1 MNKLPLLL
9 AILVTGS
16 LSTPSFAQPRATFD
30 SLWVDYDVEQEGM
43 RGMRIH
49 LKFSTYNMKEMDA
62 YVAIYFEYND
72 ELAGYL
78 KDKNGKFNS
87 TEGDV
92 ALYRAIKPAYDPA
105 DYNDLQLFMP
115 YSELDLE
122 PGVYDLTMDAKI
134 IYKAG
139 GVISRLTYH
148 DFEYTKPGSP
158 ADAVSA
164 FKADARFEKLW
175 VDYDVTESGVK
186 GMRIHIN
193 FSIDNMKD
201 VDGYVA
207 VYFEKKNG
215 EKILSETTGYRS
227 KSGQLAVYKSIRPG
241 YAEAVYTDLQLFMP
255 YSAIKIPSGRHDL
268 KMDVD
273 IILKNGDMV
282 KHLTDH
288 EFWFER

>member
-1 MNKLPLLL
+1 MRKLPLLIL
-9 AILVTGS
+9 AILLGS
-16 LSTPSFAQPRATFD
+16 FIHSRAQPRATCD
-30 SLWVDYDVEQEGM
+30 TLWVDYDVEQEGM
-43 RGMRIH
+43 RGMTIH
-49 LKFSTYNMKEMDA
+49 LRFSTYNMKDMDA

-72 ELAGYL
+72 EIAGYL
-78 KDKNGKFNS
+78 KDKNGKYNS

-92 ALYRAIKPAYDPA
+92 ALYRSIKPAYDPA

-115 YSELDLE
+115 YTELDLE
-122 PGVYDLTMDAKI
+122 PGVYDLTMDAKV

-148 DFEYTKPGSP
+148 DFEYKKPGSP
-158 ADAVSA
+158 ADAVSL
-164 FKADARFEKLW
+164 FKSDAKFEKLR
-175 VDYDVTESGVK
+175 VDYDVTEDGVK
-186 GMRIHIN
+186 GMKIHVN
-193 FSIDNMKD
+193 FSISNMKD

-215 EKILSETTGYRS
+215 EKIPSENSSYRS
-227 KSGQLAVYKSIRPG
+227 KSGQLAVYKNIRPA

-255 YSAIKIPSGRHDL
+255 YSAINIPRGRHDL
-268 KMDVD
+268 KIDVD

-282 KHLTDH
+282 THLTEH